1 MARMRTLKPEF
12 WDSPSTAQADLAV
25 RLTYLAMWN
34 WADDS
39 GHGTANLKELEAFAF
54 PNDEVTELPR
64 KSRGNSAHSAGT
76 WRNFSEILG
85 EVAEAYGVVFYRVN
99 GRPYYSIPSF
109 KKHQS
114 KDFREKS
121 RYPKVD
127 EGEIFD
133 VTTGNAISD
142 TPKEQPQNE
151 SNSDS
156 SADSSGNSAHTS
168 GESGL
173 VIGEQGNRVIGDIT
187 SDSADAEPRP
197 DVEAVLDRIDQHCD
211 DHDFKKPSRT
221 KANLNAARLLID
233 KDERTIEQINW
244 IMDWVT
250 RHHFWASNIMSA
262 ATLRKQFDRLKA
274 QALNEQTPNQQ
285 HMTASQRRLQEG
297 YEREQ
302 RILSGELSF
311 DNTDNPYL
319 QPRPQR
325 QAIEGGTTWTPEQQ

>member
-25 RLTYLAMWN
+25 RLTFLAMWN

-64 KSRGNSAHSAGT
+64 RSSGNSAHSAGT

-109 KKHQS
+109 RKHQS

-121 RYPKVD
+121 RYPKVH

-133 VTTGNAISD
+133 VTTGNAITD
-142 TPKEQPQNE
+142 TPKDQPQNE
-151 SNSDS
+151 PYSQP
-156 SADSSGNSAHTS
+156 SADTSGNSAHSS

-173 VIGEQGNRVIGDIT
+173 VIGEQGNRGIGEQGNV

-197 DVEAVLDRIDQHCD
+197 DVDAILDRIDKHCD
-211 DHDFKKPSRT
+211 DHDFKRPNRT
-221 KANLNAARLLID
+221 KQNISAARLLID
-233 KDERTIEQINW
+233 KDEYTVEQVIW
-244 IMDWVT
+244 IMDWVSQSG
-250 RHHFWASNIMSA
+250 FWAPNIRSA
-262 ATLRKQFDRLKA
+262 AKLREKFDQLKGQA
-274 QALNEQTPNQQ
+274 QREQAPKTSYQRP
-285 HMTASQRRLQEG
+285 TAQTRMMESAAMIQRLQEK
-297 YEREQ
+297 Q
-302 RILSGELSF
+302 NQQQATILGEL
-311 DNTDNPYL
+311 
-319 QPRPQR
+319 
-325 QAIEGGTTWTPEQQ
+325 E

>member
-1 MARMRTLKPEF
+1 MARMRTIKPEF

-64 KSRGNSAHSAGT
+64 KSRGNSAGSSGT

-109 KKHQS
+109 RKHQS

-121 RYPKVD
+121 RYPKVH

-133 VTTGNAISD
+133 VTTGNAIGD
-142 TPKEQPQNE
+142 TPKDQPQDE
-151 SNSDS
+151 PDS
-156 SADSSGNSAHTS
+156 QPSAGSSGNSAHTS
-168 GESGL
+168 GETGL
-173 VIGEQGNRVIGDIT
+173 VIGEQGNRVTGDIT
-187 SDSADAEPRP
+187 SDSANAEPRP
-197 DVEAVLDRIDQHCD
+197 DIESVLDRIDQHCAE
-211 DHDFKKPSRT
+211 HDFKKPNRT
-221 KANLNAARLLID
+221 KQNLNAARLMLD
-233 KDERTIEQINW
+233 KDERTLEQVNW

-250 RHHFWASNIMSA
+250 AHHFWASNIMSA
-262 ATLRKQFDRLKA
+262 SKLREKFDQLKG
-274 QALNEQTPNQQ
+274 QALSNRQPAQ

-302 RILSGELSF
+302 RILNGELSF
-311 DNTDNPYL
+311 DNPDNPYL
-319 QPRPQR
+319 QPRPPR
-325 QAIEGGTTWTPEQQ
+325 QAIEGGNPWTTEQP